1 MLLNLAHPRLHCSET
16 LSVGNIVGDN
26 DSMSSLVVAGSDSFE
41 SLLAGGV
48 PDLKLDSLSVH
59 IDGANLEVDTDGGHK
74 VFSKDVILKRGIST

>member
-59 IDGANLEVDTDGGHK
+59 IDGPDFLKTRLVRTGETYEVDANVGN
-74 VFSKDVILKRGIST
+74 